1 MRTRLRQLVVTAAVL
16 FTAAASLPAATADD
30 RDRQERPSHGG
41 LSAVIRYTEYG
52 IPHILAKNYAD
63 LGFGE
68 GWAQAANEVC
78 TLADGFVTLRGERSR
93 RFGADAAGDGAL
105 SGASTNLASDLYFRG
120 VRETRTVEKLLA
132 GPAPLGPSREVRD
145 MMRGW
150 AAGYNAWLKVG

>member
-1 MRTRLRQLVVTAAVL
+1 MRTRLRQLVVTAAAL
-16 FTAAASLPAATADD
+16 FTAAGSLPAAAADD
-30 RDRQERPSHGG
+30 QGRQEHPSNGG
-41 LSAVIRYTEYG
+41 HSAVIRYTEYG

-68 GWAQAANEVC
+68 GWAQAADEAC

-93 RFGADAAGDGAL
+93 YFGADAAADGEL
-105 SGASTNLASDLYFRG
+105 SAARTNLTSDLYFRG

-132 GPAPLGPSREVRD
+132 EPAPRGPSRKVRD

-150 AAGYNAWLKVG
+150 AASTTTPG